1 MKLKIKNKKV
11 KILLIVI
18 GMVLILLLGF
28 IIGRLTYS
36 NPMRNINMGVST
48 KSQTVEV
55 EVGTQT
61 IENTLTSSGEISSS
75 ETEKLSL
82 TTTYYFNQMCV
93 EENDIVLA
101 GENILKYS
109 NGKYLTAEYDCVIS
123 SYSVPESGNICTSS
137 HYIEVQNLETLVMTL
152 NIDES
157 EINSVK
163 VGQEVEIQLN
173 AFEDTTYKGSIS
185 KINSVGTYSTSGT
198 SFTATVEFEN
208 DGNIKLGMSAS
219 CTIIIEKA
227 ENVIAVPI
235 EAVQTSDNKKYVIVI
250 KDDGIT
256 ENVDIETGI
265 SNDSYVEV
273 KSGLSGGEKIQMIST
288 TTSNSSFGGGNMNMQ
303 GGNFPNID
311 FSNMDFSDMN
321 FPDMQQGGG
330 MQMPSGGGMPNMN

>member
-11 KILLIVI
+11 KILLIAVSIVI
-18 GMVLILLLGF
+18 ILLLGI
-28 IIGRLTYS
+28 IIGRLTSS
-36 NPMRNINMGVST
+36 NKMKNVAKKENT
-48 KSQTVEV
+48 TSQITEI

-75 ETEKLSL
+75 ETEKIPL
-82 TTTYYFNQMCV
+82 TTSYYFNQMCV

-123 SYSVPESGNICTSS
+123 SYSVPESGSICTSS
-137 HYIEVQNLETLVMTL
+137 NYVEVQNMETLVMTL

-173 AFEDTTYKGSIS
+173 AYEDNTYTGTIS
-185 KINSVGTYSTSGT
+185 KINSIGSYSTSGT
-198 SFTATVEFEN
+198 TFTATVEFEN

-235 EAVQTSDNKKYVIVI
+235 EAVQTSDNKKYVVVV
-250 KDDGIT
+250 KDDGTT
-256 ENVDIETGI
+256 ENVNIETGI
-265 SNDSYVEV
+265 SNDSYVEIT
-273 KSGLSGGEKIQMIST
+273 SGLSGGEKIQTVST
-288 TTSNSSFGGGNMNMQ
+288 TTTNSSGGGKMNMQ
-303 GGNFPNID
+303 GSMEMP
-311 FSNMDFSDMN
+311 DMN
-321 FPDMQQGGG
+321 FSDKQKGNDGQ
-330 MQMPSGGGMPNMN
+330 MQMPSGENMPNGGSKQNIN